1 MASDPDVLNA
11 IHPLYLSISDPEDD
25 SRSEVLSFDGYDMFG
40 LVDNPDEIVFAH
52 TDHHEKAPAS
62 SFRPG
67 LDSGGDAQDS
77 SDDVIS
83 LDWDSDD
90 EAETSSNDVIHMYP
104 NSNHSDT
111 SSVGLVC
118 HLTC

>member
-1 MASDPDVLNA
+1 MRGWGREERRQSDVSA
-11 IHPLYLSISDPEDD
+11 C
-25 SRSEVLSFDGYDMFG
+25 SRARRKNRNRYDMFG
-40 LVDNPDEIVFAH
+40 LVDNPNEIVFAH
-52 TDHHEKAPAS
+52 TDHHEKALAS

-67 LDSGGDAQDS
+67 LDSGGDAQDLL
-77 SDDVIS
+77 DDVIS